1 MKTLTYLLVLSLL
14 SINTLKADEWMHS
27 LEDAKKI
34 AIATNKLILVDFWAV
49 WCGPCIKMDRESWS
63 HQDVKLLMEN
73 FVLVKIDI
81 TRNTNIA
88 QRYSISRIPYIF
100 ILDGNGKILFAN
112 RSYIGK
118 KRVMSMLTKY
128 QTNTS
133 FLSNELANY
142 HNKQN
147 FTTAFQLGSK
157 YQDFS
162 LYVNDDIK
170 RDFLNL
176 SSQYFKEAKRLLKK
190 EKNLNKT
197 VFRQRL
203 KLFKIQEDVILGK
216 TKKALNALDKLDHSK
231 IEKINTSFF
240 NFLTYSCY
248 VLNGDAKSANELK
261 GKITER
267 ELKKVGLFQK

>member
-73 FVLVKIDI
+73 FVPLKIDI

-112 RSYIGK
+112 RSYIGRE
-118 KRVMSMLTKY
+118 RVMSMLTKY

-176 SSQYFKEAKRLLKK
+176 SGQYFKEAKRLLKK
-190 EKNLNKT
+190 EKTLNKT
-197 VFRQRL
+197 AFTQRL
-203 KLFKIQEDVILGK
+203 KLFEIQEDVILGR
-216 TKKALNALDKLDHSK
+216 TKKALKTLDKLNPSK
-231 IEKINTSFF
+231 IEKINTSFY
-240 NFLTYSCY
+240 NFLTYTCF
-248 VLNGDAKSANELK
+248 VLNGDAKSADELK
-261 GKITER
+261 GKLTER

>member
-1 MKTLTYLLVLSLL
+1 MKTLTYLLALSLL
-14 SINTLKADEWMHS
+14 SINTLKADEWMRS

-49 WCGPCIKMDRESWS
+49 WCGPCQKMDRESWS
-63 HQDVKLLMEN
+63 HQDVQLLMEN
-73 FVLVKIDI
+73 FVPVKIDV
-81 TRNTNIA
+81 TRNRGLTK
-88 QRYSISRIPYIF
+88 RYTVNAIPYIY
-100 ILDGNGKILFAN
+100 ILDGNGKVLFKN
-112 RSYIGK
+112 RGYIARE
-118 KRVMSMLTKY
+118 RVVSMLTKY
-128 QTNTS
+128 QVNTS
-133 FLSNELANY
+133 FLLNELAHY
-142 HNKQN
+142 LKQRS

-240 NFLTYSCY
+240 NFLTYSCF

-261 GKITER
+261 GKLTER

>member
-1 MKTLTYLLVLSLL
+1 MKTLTYLLALSLL
-14 SINTLKADEWMHS
+14 SINTLKADEWMRS

-49 WCGPCIKMDRESWS
+49 WCGPCQKMDRESWS
-63 HQDVKLLMEN
+63 HQDVQLLMEN
-73 FVLVKIDI
+73 FVPVKIDV
-81 TRNTNIA
+81 TRNRGLTK
-88 QRYSISRIPYIF
+88 RYTVNAIPYIY
-100 ILDGNGKILFAN
+100 ILDGNGKVLFKN
-112 RSYIGK
+112 IGYLSK
-118 KRVMSMLTKY
+118 HKVISLLTKY

-133 FLSNELANY
+133 FLLNELAHY
-142 HNKQN
+142 HQQQN

-216 TKKALNALDKLDHSK
+216 TQKALNALDKLDRSK

-261 GKITER
+261 GKLTER